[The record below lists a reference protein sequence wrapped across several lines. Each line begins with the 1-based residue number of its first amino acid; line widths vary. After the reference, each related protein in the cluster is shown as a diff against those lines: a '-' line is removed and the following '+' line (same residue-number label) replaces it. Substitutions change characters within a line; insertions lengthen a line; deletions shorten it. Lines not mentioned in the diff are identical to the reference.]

1 MDSFY
6 LTDKGEVYLQKAL
19 EKDFDSDTHS
29 ETVREIIILQIAKE
43 DSIDQETLDF
53 IQGTGLIKGT
63 FRRLFEAGYIDRE

>member
-29 ETVREIIILQIAKE
+29 ETIREIIILQVAKE
-43 DSIDQETLDF
+43 EGLDLEALDF
-53 IQGTGLIKGT
+53 IEKTGLIKGT
-63 FRRLFEAGYIDRE
+63 FRRLFEAGYINKE